1 MELLLQIV
9 RYEGPVRKD
18 KLVIMYKEAKPEE
31 TDPKKSFL
39 TEGVTCKIILPM
51 ITVSPTY
58 NSISHLLL
66 CRENSMRPKSRE
78 ISTPSHP

>member
-1 MELLLQIV
+1 MLLQIV

-51 ITVSPTY
+51 ITVSSNYTF
-58 NSISHLLL
+58 ISHLLL
-66 CRENSMRPKSRE
+66 CRENSTPPKSRE
-78 ISTPSHP
+78 ISAQRHP